1 MRPNTLLAVLLIAA
15 GVAALIYQGVSYTT
29 REKVVDVG
37 TLHVTAERT
46 RSIPL
51 PPVFGILA
59 IVGGGV
65 LLVLGNR
72 NR

>member
-1 MRPNTLLAVLLIAA
+1 
-15 GVAALIYQGVSYTT
+15 
-29 REKVVDVG
+29 VVDVG

>member
-1 MRPNTLLAVLLIAA
+1 MKPNTLLAVLLIAA
-15 GVAALIYQGVSYTT
+15 GVAALVYQGVSYTT

-37 TLHVTAERT
+37 AIHVSADRT

-51 PPVFGILA
+51 PPVLGLLA
-59 IVGGGV
+59 IAGGGV

>member
-1 MRPNTLLAVLLIAA
+1 MKPNTLLAVLLITV
-15 GVAALIYQGVSYTT
+15 GIAALIYQGVTYTT

-37 TLHVTAERT
+37 AIHVMADKT

-59 IVGGGV
+59 IVGGVV
-65 LLVLGNR
+65 LLAIGNR
-72 NR
+72 SR

>member
-1 MRPNTLLAVLLIAA
+1 MRPNTLLAVLLIGA

-29 REKVVDVG
+29 RYKVVDVG
-37 TLHVTAERT
+37 AIHVTAERT

-65 LLVLGNR
+65 LLVLVNR

>member
-29 REKVVDVG
+29 RE
-37 TLHVTAERT
+37 
-46 RSIPL
+46 SIPL

>member
-46 RSIPL
+46 RSISL